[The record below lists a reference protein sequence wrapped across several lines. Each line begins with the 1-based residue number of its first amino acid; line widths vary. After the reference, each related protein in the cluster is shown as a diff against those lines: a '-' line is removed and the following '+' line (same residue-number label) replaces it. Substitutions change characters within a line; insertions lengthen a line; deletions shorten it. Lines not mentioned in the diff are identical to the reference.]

1 MTDIYDK
8 VKEKSTSAK
17 IYEAKIKTDT
27 EFYAKEKKRVAEY
40 MKERHKTD
48 VEYRARIKEQK
59 KASYNRI
66 KEAKMFASIP
76 VSYFFLLSFKNKMI

>member
-1 MTDIYDK
+1 MTDIYDM

-17 IYEAKIKTDT
+17 IYETKIKSDA
-27 EFYAKEKKRVAEY
+27 EFYAKEKRRVAEY
-40 MKERHKTD
+40 MKERYKTD

-59 KASYNRI
+59 KASYYRR

-76 VSYFFLLSFKNKMI
+76 VS